1 MSFEATAICAQLNTS
16 EMTCAWPRDAT
27 LPANGAGLAFV
38 LKWNVKGRRIY
49 CTDIHHVS
57 LKCSTTEYLS
67 AHASISN
74 SISFMYIIYCMVYT
88 IYCLPA
94 KYTILIF
101 IICYQQEEDRP
112 LVWGYASDS

>member
-1 MSFEATAICAQLNTS
+1 
-16 EMTCAWPRDAT
+16 
-27 LPANGAGLAFV
+27 
-38 LKWNVKGRRIY
+38 
-49 CTDIHHVS
+49 
-57 LKCSTTEYLS
+57 
-67 AHASISN
+67 
-74 SISFMYIIYCMVYT
+74 MYIIYCMVYT